1 MHNRRALLL
10 GTLLGLFSMKSQA
23 AFANPTPT
31 LKPTKVGQTIIF
43 RGRKYTA
50 IRQGKKLVWN
60 KGVPIANPSA
70 STSSQSPTPTA
81 SATPTPSA
89 TPTIKGTVIAKS
101 SDLAVGETKKFNLK
115 KGIFVTRTQSGLI
128 AVDETCT
135 HAGCAVEI
143 AGKELLCPCHGS
155 SFAFDGKVTGGVARR
170 SLKSYVIEDLNG
182 NIVIDLN

>member
-1 MHNRRALLL
+1 MQNRRALLL
-10 GTLLGLFSMKSQA
+10 GTLLGLFSLKSEA
-23 AFANPTPT
+23 AIANPTPT

-50 IRQGKKLVWN
+50 IRQGKKVVWD
-60 KGVPIANPSA
+60 KGVPIATP
-70 STSSQSPTPTA
+70 STSTPSQSPTPSA
-81 SATPTPSA
+81 SASSSPSA
-89 TPTIKGTVIAKS
+89 APTIERTVIAKS

-115 KGIFVTRTQSGLI
+115 KGIFVTRTPSGLI

-155 SFAFDGKVTGGVARR
+155 SFAFDGMVTGGGARR
-170 SLKSYVIEDLNG
+170 NLKSYQIEDING